1 MSENEKKFYKTIY
14 IKRYLNKILIGKPF
28 KAINFSN
35 KLNSCLLLG
44 TNNIFWLNSDRFC
57 WHLNNKLL
65 KVN

>member
-1 MSENEKKFYKTIY
+1 MSENKKSF
-14 IKRYLNKILIGKPF
+14 IKLFISKGIQNKKLIGKPF
-28 KAINFSN
+28 RAINFSN
-35 KLNSCLLLG
+35 KKISCLLLS